1 MYPEERTRKARMKIK
16 THTIKQALYSQP
28 FIDGLRITAAILL
41 PALLFFA
48 NGQATL
54 GFTFALGA
62 SCVSITDAP
71 GPITHRKNGMLVAIA
86 LNFIVAAITLLVQS
100 NTLLLGL
107 EVVLFSFFFSM
118 FIVYGTR
125 AGAIGSGALLI
136 MILNM
141 DTNVDR
147 PEVGL
152 YSLMVA
158 GGGLWYMG
166 FSMLAYYLRPY
177 RPAQRALGNCISE
190 VAAFLSIKADFY
202 NINTDLNT
210 NYQKLIGQQ
219 VQVNEQLEVVREH
232 FFKTHH
238 ILRSD
243 TLAAKRLVFAFDETV
258 DLFEDITAI
267 YYDYTALR
275 EQFKDSGVLD
285 TFSAIIKNLSSEL
298 ERIGAAI
305 QQNTTYTKRV
315 NFDEQILVI
324 KKSIDETVKHE
335 GKEYTLVLKRIMVNV
350 RRIMQRIREINKY
363 FDPGGMVTKRGIDY
377 SRFVNRQPVDKRL
390 FWDNLNKDS
399 QIFKHSLRV
408 AIACGVG
415 YFIAKGLS
423 YGEHTYWILL
433 TIAFIIKPA
442 FSLTRQR
449 NVERIIGTMLGAL
462 TSVAILFITT
472 NTTVHFIFLVVFML
486 GAYTFLRT
494 NYKLMVYFTT
504 AYVIL
509 LFKFL
514 GFAFI
519 PVMQERVLDTVIGC
533 AIAFSASY
541 FLFPVW
547 ESEQL
552 NNYMKEVLRA
562 NAAYLQKL
570 LEGLLKH
577 PISPT
582 DYKLARKE
590 VYIHSANLSAA
601 IQRMA
606 SEPRSKQ
613 KHLKS
618 LQKFSL
624 LNHILFSNTATL
636 VSSVVQQH
644 DLHYSEETISDT
656 QKSIGLLYESMHK
669 LDSTILPPLL
679 QPITLPVP
687 QLAIQNDQL
696 LIAQLQYLHKVT
708 SDIAKTTETILS
720 T

>member
-1 MYPEERTRKARMKIK
+1 MKLK
-16 THTIKQALYSQP
+16 THTINQALHSQP

-48 NGQATL
+48 NGMAAL

-71 GPITHRKNGMLVAIA
+71 GPIIHRKNGMLVAVG
-86 LNFIVAAITLLVQS
+86 LNFLVAAVTLLVQS
-100 NTLLLGL
+100 NVYLLGL
-107 EVVLFSFFFSM
+107 EVILFSFLFSM
-118 FIVYGTR
+118 FMVYGAR
-125 AGAIGSGALLI
+125 ATAIGSGALLI

-141 DTNVDR
+141 DTNVER
-147 PEVGL
+147 PQVGL

-166 FSMLAYYLRPY
+166 ISLLAYYLRPY
-177 RPAQRALGNCISE
+177 RPAQRALGNCIAE
-190 VAAFLSIKADFY
+190 IAAFLSIKADFY
-202 NINTDLNT
+202 NTSTDLNT
-210 NYQKLIGQQ
+210 NYQKLIDRQ

-238 ILRSD
+238 ILKSD

-285 TFSAIIKNLSSEL
+285 TFSTIIKSLADEL

-305 QQNTTYTKRV
+305 QLNTTYTKLV
-315 NFDEQILVI
+315 NFDEQIIVL
-324 KKSIDETVKHE
+324 KNSIDETVKQE
-335 GKEYTLVLKRIMVNV
+335 GKEHTLVLKRIMVNV

-363 FDPGGMVTKRGIDY
+363 FAPEGINTKRGIDY
-377 SRFVNRQPVDKRL
+377 SRFVNRQPVDRKQ
-390 FWDNLNKDS
+390 FWNNLNKDS
-399 QIFKHSLRV
+399 LIFKHALRV
-408 AIACGVG
+408 AIASGVG
-415 YFIAKGLS
+415 YFISKSLS
-423 YGEHTYWILL
+423 YGEHSYWILL
-433 TIAFIIKPA
+433 TIVFIIKPA

-449 NVERIIGTMLGAL
+449 NVERIIGTLLGAL
-462 TSVAILFITT
+462 TSVTLLFITT
-472 NTTVHFIFLVVFML
+472 NTSIHFIFLVVFML

-552 NNYMKEVLRA
+552 SSYMKEVLRA
-562 NAAYLQKL
+562 NAGYLQKL

-577 PISPT
+577 TTSST

-613 KHLKS
+613 KHLKN

-636 VSSVVQQH
+636 ISSVTQQVEKN
-644 DLHYSEETISDT
+644 YSENTIAET

-669 LDSTILPPLL
+669 LDATILPSLP
-679 QPITLPVP
+679 QPVTLP
-687 QLAIQNDQL
+687 AEDATIQKDPL
-696 LIAQLQYLHKVT
+696 FIAQLQYLHKIT